1 MTETMKKQIEELVT
15 KAVEA
20 KQAHD
25 ALHFSQAA
33 LNAANAF
40 AQVQHNTK

>member
-1 MTETMKKQIEELVT
+1 MTEAMKKQVEDLVT

-33 LNAANAF
+33 LNSANAF
-40 AQVQHNTK
+40 VQVQHNTK